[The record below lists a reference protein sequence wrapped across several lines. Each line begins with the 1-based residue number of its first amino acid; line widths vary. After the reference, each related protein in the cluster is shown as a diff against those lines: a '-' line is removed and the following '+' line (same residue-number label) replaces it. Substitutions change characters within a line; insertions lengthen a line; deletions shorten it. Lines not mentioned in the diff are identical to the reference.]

1 MATVPFHPT
10 IYLDY
15 DGVCH
20 PAGVPVSLTG
30 KLPHGPDLFVC
41 APILVQLLA
50 SYPAIEIVLTTRWS
64 WVVGCK
70 RAASYLPVELSSRV
84 VASVH
89 PHKFGRRVVLLP
101 QLEAIFRHVRL
112 TGRQRWVAIDDDPEI
127 WRAAEIAPKHFVACD
142 PTLGLSDVSVQDKLR
157 RRLLEMY
164 VGTAANVVQ
173 HTEDALYPQSER

>member
-30 KLPHGPDLFVC
+30 KLPRGHDLFVH

-64 WVVGCK
+64 WVIGCK
-70 RAASYLPVELSSRV
+70 RAASYLPPELSSRV

-89 PHKFGRRVVLLP
+89 RHKFGREVVLLP
-101 QLEAIFRHVRL
+101 QLEAILRHVRL
-112 TGRQRWVAIDDDPEI
+112 TGRQSWIVIDDDPEVR
-127 WRAAEIAPKHFVACD
+127 RASQIAPRHFVACD
-142 PTLGLSDVSVQDKLR
+142 PQLGLSDSSVQENIQ
-157 RRLLEMY
+157 RRLAEMY
-164 VGTAANVVQ
+164 AGVPWMEPLLGESTQ
-173 HTEDALYPQSER
+173 